1 MNKIIEK
8 NLVRNENPLAFF
20 LFYCWIH
27 AFWAN
32 VVPSATES
40 EYIVEKILD
49 EKIEINE
56 KGERVRRYL
65 VQWHGFD
72 IAQSTWE
79 PMANLV
85 HALGVLD
92 DWKEEKQQRKFREV
106 IFFLIKLIV
115 FFLKE
120 EKIFATDYL
129 IFK

>member
-1 MNKIIEK
+1 
-8 NLVRNENPLAFF
+8 
-20 LFYCWIH
+20 
-27 AFWAN
+27 
-32 VVPSATES
+32 
-40 EYIVEKILD
+40 
-49 EKIEINE
+49 
-56 KGERVRRYL
+56 
-65 VQWHGFD
+65 
-72 IAQSTWE
+72 
-79 PMANLV
+79 MANLV